1 MTAHSGYN
9 EQFMEY
15 LWENKISWSINLM
28 ISYREHKTCPVL
40 STVVNLIRFL
50 SSLFVMRRSVRNI
63 NFPPTPGNTPGIWT
77 FEIPVPLSQN
87 CDYQTVSCGV
97 PQGSVLGPLLF
108 LLYINDL
115 PKCSN
120 ILDFHL
126 FADDTN
132 LFLDNTNI
140 LNLETNLN
148 VELDK
153 VSQWLFANKLSL
165 SIEKTSFVVF
175 HSPQRRML
183 ISWILISPICLLNL
197 ITKLN
202 T

>member
-1 MTAHSGYN
+1 M
-9 EQFMEY
+9 
-15 LWENKISWSINLM
+15 
-28 ISYREHKTCPVL
+28 
-40 STVVNLIRFL
+40 
-50 SSLFVMRRSVRNI
+50 
-63 NFPPTPGNTPGIWT
+63 
-77 FEIPVPLSQN
+77 
-87 CDYQTVSCGV
+87 
-97 PQGSVLGPLLF
+97 LGPLLF

-165 SIEKTSFVVF
+165 NIEK
-175 HSPQRRML
+175 
-183 ISWILISPICLLNL
+183 N
-197 ITKLN
+197 
-202 T
+202 

>member
-1 MTAHSGYN
+1 MCH
-9 EQFMEY
+9 
-15 LWENKISWSINLM
+15 
-28 ISYREHKTCPVL
+28 P
-40 STVVNLIRFL
+40 
-50 SSLFVMRRSVRNI
+50 
-63 NFPPTPGNTPGIWT
+63 
-77 FEIPVPLSQN
+77 
-87 CDYQTVSCGV
+87 
-97 PQGSVLGPLLF
+97 
-108 LLYINDL
+108 L

-165 SIEKTSFVVF
+165 NIEKTSFVVF
-175 HSPQRRML
+175 HSPQRR
-183 ISWILISPICLLNL
+183 IAHKLNL
-197 ITKLN
+197 NISNMSVKSDNQVKYLGLIFDSNLN
-202 T
+202 WKQYLHLVFTVTSSDCKVKKARFYEFSFTLG